1 MAQLPLGNLAITLGL
16 AAMCGIASAGIGKA
30 ADEPK
35 SFDLSAPAFSDGAM
49 LPKKFAGANPA
60 NKNCDGENISPAL
73 NWSNAPANTK
83 SFAIVFQDTTGRAPL
98 GVVHWLAYDIPAG
111 KTGLK
116 EGEASAP
123 SSEFKGGKSTIG
135 QEVYFGPC
143 PPIGDKPHPYIF
155 TLIATDLAPGALN
168 PGMTRDEL
176 GAALNGHSLGA
187 TGLISR
193 YGH

>member
-1 MAQLPLGNLAITLGL
+1 MSQVSLDKFAVVVAL
-16 AAMCGIASAGIGKA
+16 AASCSIATAGSGA
-30 ADEPK
+30 AAVMTK
-35 SFDLSAPAFSDGAM
+35 YFDLSSPAFRDGAM

-60 NKNCDGENISPAL
+60 NKNCDGQNVSPAL
-73 NWSNAPANTK
+73 KWSNVPNGTK

-98 GVVHWLAYDIPAG
+98 GVVHWLAYDIPAT
-111 KTGLK
+111 KAGLK

-123 SSEFKGGKSTIG
+123 SSEFKVGKSTVN
-135 QEVYFGPC
+135 QPAYFGPC

-155 TLIATDLAPGALN
+155 TLIATDLAPGTLN
-168 PGMTRDEL
+168 AGMTREEL
-176 GAALNGHSLGA
+176 AAALNGHILGA

>member
-1 MAQLPLGNLAITLGL
+1 MAQFRSGNLAIAIAI
-16 AAMCGIASAGIGKA
+16 AATCGVASTGTAAA

-35 SFDLSAPAFSDGAM
+35 PFELSAPGFSDGAM
-49 LPKKFAGANPA
+49 LPKKFAGANPT

-98 GVVHWLAYDIPAG
+98 GVIHWLAYDIPAS

-123 SSEFKGGKSTIG
+123 SDEFKGGKSTIG
-135 QEVYFGPC
+135 QQVYFGPC
-143 PPIGDKPHPYIF
+143 PPLGDKPHPYIF
-155 TLIATDLAPGALN
+155 TLIATDLAPGTLTA
-168 PGMTRDEL
+168 GMTRDEL

>member
-1 MAQLPLGNLAITLGL
+1 MAQVPLVNLGL
-16 AAMCGIASAGIGKA
+16 TLILAATCGIASAGIGKA
-30 ADEPK
+30 ADKPK
-35 SFDLSAPAFSDGAM
+35 PFELSAPAFRDGAL
-49 LPKKFAGANPA
+49 LPKKFAGANA
-60 NKNCDGENISPAL
+60 ENKNCDGKNISPAL
-73 NWSNAPANTK
+73 NWSNAPAATK

-135 QEVYFGPC
+135 QQVYFGPC
-143 PPIGDKPHPYIF
+143 PPFGDKPHPYIF
-155 TLIATDLAPGALN
+155 TLIATDLAPGTLN
-168 PGMTRDEL
+168 AGMTRDEL
-176 GAALNGHSLGA
+176 GAALSGHSLGA